1 VKHPNSQLNT
11 TSEPVWSIA
20 AILVS
25 IVFFHDLNS
34 AAEAGRLSIF
44 IKDKSLEQ
52 YTSFSDVKP
61 KTFDPTDIA

>member
-1 VKHPNSQLNT
+1 M
-11 TSEPVWSIA
+11 A

-61 KTFDPTDIA
+61 KTFDPTPTDIA

>member
-1 VKHPNSQLNT
+1 VKHSSSQLNT
-11 TSEPVWSIA
+11 TSEPAWLMA

-44 IKDKSLEQ
+44 IKDKSLER
-52 YTSFSDVKP
+52 YTSFLMKN
-61 KTFDPTDIA
+61 PTHLIQLQ